1 MDITSGLRL
10 ANTSSDVA
18 TFSERNAATSEDPAG
33 PANSLG
39 TLLNNVEHFRHH
51 RSDDEKLSSEKREA
65 ALVQLTGVRPYC
77 EQRRIRTHGRGE
89 CDRSRVPQYIFW
101 ESGPGA
107 PHSRGHSQYHPLC
120 RHVSFACPSM
130 PHALRS
136 ERIDGGESPDNSMPT
151 SSLLFVTDSRRC
163 ITQGRRQ

>member
-51 RSDDEKLSSEKREA
+51 RSDDEKLSPEKREA
-65 ALVQLTGVRPYC
+65 ALVQIMGARPAQILTAFTATLQDELELG
-77 EQRRIRTHGRGE
+77 
-89 CDRSRVPQYIFW
+89 
-101 ESGPGA
+101 
-107 PHSRGHSQYHPLC
+107 
-120 RHVSFACPSM
+120 
-130 PHALRS
+130 
-136 ERIDGGESPDNSMPT
+136 SPDP
-151 SSLLFVTDSRRC
+151 SRFC
-163 ITQGRRQ
+163 AASGTCA